1 MPPRWRV
8 NWKKKKKKEKKK
20 VTANLFFE
28 LMIIDIRDNFC
39 KTPSVDRFEQ
49 REMVDKFWN
58 GQKS

>member
-1 MPPRWRV
+1 LSRRKNVHKCPLTE
-8 NWKKKKKKEKKK
+8 NK

-28 LMIIDIRDNFC
+28 LMITDIRENFC
-39 KTPSVDRFEQ
+39 KTPSVDGFEQ